1 MGTAGSGEEHAGAPV
16 SQGDGM
22 ATAVGDLETPFL
34 LVDLDATER
43 NIERAQR
50 YCDQHGYALRPH
62 IKSHKSPAI
71 AQLQL
76 GAGAVGVTCQKIGEA
91 EVMADAAV
99 DDILLT
105 YPVIG
110 DRKADRL
117 TGLAA
122 RCKLSVAADSSQA
135 LRYTA
140 HAGRASGRE
149 IPFLVECDTGGGRLG
164 VQTPAAAASLAKEAA
179 STPGVVFRGLMTYP
193 TSAGTR
199 SFMEET
205 TEILVEHGLRP
216 EVISGGGT
224 PVLYRTHEL
233 GGVTE
238 IRVGEYVF
246 GDRAALANGV
256 TPLDDLA
263 ARVLTTV
270 VGRPTADRGILDAG
284 SKSLSSDL
292 VEAEGVTG
300 YGLVL
305 EYPDAVIYAFS
316 EEHAHVDFSRCH
328 QRPHIGDRVTIVPNH
343 VCACVNLHDAFA
355 LHRGEEIIDLV
366 PVTAR
371 GRIR

>member
-1 MGTAGSGEEHAGAPV
+1 VGTAGRRAEHARSPAPR
-16 SQGDGM
+16 QGEVT
-22 ATAVGDLETPFL
+22 TAVGDLETPVL

-43 NIERAQR
+43 NIERAQK
-50 YCDQHGYALRPH
+50 YCDEHGYALRPH
-62 IKSHKSPAI
+62 IKSHKSPEI
-71 AQLQL
+71 ARLQL
-76 GAGAVGVTCQKIGEA
+76 SAGAVGITCQKIGEA
-91 EVMADAAV
+91 EVMADAGV

-117 TGLAA
+117 TELAA
-122 RCKLSVAADSSQA
+122 RCTLSVAADSSQA

-140 HAGRASGRE
+140 SAGRMSGRE
-149 IPFLVECDTGGGRLG
+149 IAFLIECDTGGGRLG
-164 VQTPAAAASLAKEAA
+164 VQTPASAAALAQEAA
-179 STPGVVFRGLMTYP
+179 STPGIVFRGLMTYP

-199 SFMEET
+199 AFMEET
-205 TEILVEHGLRP
+205 SDILERHGLSA

-256 TPLDDLA
+256 TPLEDLA
-263 ARVLTTV
+263 ARVVTTV

-292 VEAEGVTG
+292 VEADGITG
-300 YGLVL
+300 YGLIL

-316 EEHAHVDFSRCH
+316 EEHAHVDFSVCQ
-328 QRPHIGDRVTIVPNH
+328 QRPQIGDRVTVVPNH
-343 VCACVNLHDAFA
+343 VCACVNLHDEFA
-355 LHRGEEIIDLV
+355 LHRGDEVVAMI
-366 PVTAR
+366 PVAAR